1 MQSSSIPVTTAPTE
15 ETRTML
21 RAMAA
26 RRDLALTEEALTA
39 AATLDAWLAPH
50 QLQLRGQE
58 LSFLQLVEPANTFQ
72 WLEQHGRSVTP
83 PAQEA

>member
-1 MQSSSIPVTTAPTE
+1 MQSSSIPVTAAPTE

-50 QLQLRGQE
+50 QLQLRAQE
-58 LSFLQLVEPANTFQ
+58 LSFLQLVEPAHTFQ
-72 WLEQHGRSVTP
+72 WLERGGRSVTP
-83 PAQEA
+83 PTQEA

>member
-15 ETRTML
+15 ETLTML

-26 RRDLALTEEALTA
+26 RRDLTLTEEALTA

-50 QLQLRGQE
+50 QLQLREQE
-58 LSFLQLVEPANTFQ
+58 LSFLQLVEPSNTFQ
-72 WLEQHGRSVTP
+72 WLEQGGRSVA
-83 PAQEA
+83 PAGEV